1 MATKKKEKTEE
12 KSPGASSSTSLLHD
26 AAEKKLEDSPSVR
39 YGMKGQTA
47 EEIIHEL
54 KVHQIELEMQAEE
67 LRGAQLALAESR
79 DQYLDL
85 YEFAPLGYLTLTDT
99 ALISRSNLTAAVLLG
114 IDRTKLINARFRKW
128 IVPEDL
134 EIWDRY
140 FTNLLQSEMKLTATL
155 VLKRSDG
162 ATFPARLESIRLTGS
177 SDGKLIRVAISDISD
192 IRKVEKELK
201 TSEERFRLAL
211 RNAPVSVAAQDKD
224 LIFQW
229 AYNPHSA
236 RPVDIMGKK
245 DTDLFIP
252 EDAARLIELKRKVFE
267 TGEEV
272 REQIWLTMNGK
283 RSYLDLYLE
292 PQRDDTGQITGI
304 GVATFD
310 MTEQK
315 IAADTLRQNEENLLR
330 AQELLEAVTKGTDV
344 IIAAQDM
351 NFRYNFFNQAYKEEI
366 KRLTGK
372 DLTLGASMVDLF
384 AEIPE
389 EQKMA
394 VKEWSKVLNGENVN
408 QIVEFGDPDN
418 PRRVYHVLHTPIRDS
433 QGNILGAGE
442 VAYNITKQVQVED
455 KLRETKEYLD
465 NIITYANAPIIIW
478 DPQFR
483 ITRFNQAFEHLT
495 GRNAQ
500 EVLGQHFDILLPDTY
515 LPPAMDLI
523 RKTLEGERW
532 ESVEIPILHKNGE
545 IRTVLW
551 NSAAIFGR
559 DGKTIVSTI
568 AQGQD
573 ITDRKKIESEYRL
586 RAVEYEKMNV
596 TLNEEIRQRNLSD
609 TTLKKTLSLLN
620 ASLEST
626 ADGIYVVD
634 QQGRITGYN
643 QNFMNMWNIP
653 PALLESG
660 ENEIV
665 VNHVLSQL
673 KNPEGFLSSI
683 QELLVHPARESFDT
697 IEFNDGKIFERYSK
711 PQKIGDSVVGR
722 VWSFRDST
730 DRKLAEEA
738 KIASEIRYRR
748 LFETAQDGILILDA
762 ESGQIVEVNPF
773 LITMLGFS
781 RDQFLGKK
789 LWEIGLFKDIVANKD
804 NFEELQR
811 KEYIR
816 YEDLPLETADGRH
829 IAVEFISNVYTVNNK
844 KVIQC
849 NIRDSTDRK
858 LVEEALRQKN
868 EEMDGYFTNTLD
880 LLCIA
885 DTDGHFR
892 RLNREWESALG
903 YSPAELEGKRFLD
916 FVHPD
921 DMEASLGAMAELN
934 AGKKVLQFTNR
945 YRHRDGSY
953 RWIEWRLF
961 PAGNLFYASA
971 RDVTE
976 RKKMTDLI
984 EASLAEKE
992 TLLREIHHRVKNN
1005 LQLISGLLDMTRM
1018 SSSDESTNSIL
1029 TDMMLKIQTMAQI
1042 HTRLYESK
1050 QFGKISITGQIR
1062 DQVTALSNIF
1072 SHKGHEISC
1081 KINPEEVFLPVD
1093 QALPCALVVN
1103 EILSNAYKHAFKG
1116 RKKGIIEISALQENG
1131 QIRIT
1136 IRDNGVGLPDNF
1148 DIDRSNSLGITL
1160 IRTIVQHQL
1169 KGSLMFMSQDGT
1181 KISMEFP
1188 VILAGT

>member
-1 MATKKKEKTEE
+1 MATKKKEKTEG
-12 KSPGASSSTSLLHD
+12 KPGGASHSTNSLHN
-26 AAEKKLEDSPSVR
+26 AAEKKLAARSPSAR
-39 YGMKGQTA
+39 NGMEGQPA
-47 EEIIHEL
+47 EELIHEL
-54 KVHQIELEMQAEE
+54 KVHQIELEVQAEE
-67 LRGAQLALAESR
+67 LRRAQLALAESR

-85 YEFAPLGYLTLTDT
+85 FEFAPLGYLTLTDT
-99 ALISRSNLTAAVLLG
+99 ALISRANLAAAVLLG
-114 IDRTKLINARFRKW
+114 VNRNKLINARFRKW

-155 VLKRSDG
+155 MLKRGDR
-162 ATFPARLESIRLTGS
+162 TPFPARLESIRLTGS
-177 SDGKLIRVAISDISD
+177 SDRQSIRVAISDISD
-192 IRKVEKELK
+192 IRKVEKELR
-201 TSEERFRLAL
+201 TSEDRFRLAL

-224 LIFQW
+224 LVFQW
-229 AYNPHSA
+229 AYNPHTV

-252 EDAARLIELKRKVFE
+252 EDAVRLIELKRKVFE

-500 EVLGQHFDILLPDTY
+500 EVLGQLFDILLPDTY

-673 KNPEGFLSSI
+673 KNPKGFLSSI

-738 KIASEIRYRR
+738 
-748 LFETAQDGILILDA
+748 
-762 ESGQIVEVNPF
+762 
-773 LITMLGFS
+773 
-781 RDQFLGKK
+781 
-789 LWEIGLFKDIVANKD
+789 
-804 NFEELQR
+804 
-811 KEYIR
+811 
-816 YEDLPLETADGRH
+816 
-829 IAVEFISNVYTVNNK
+829 
-844 KVIQC
+844 
-849 NIRDSTDRK
+849 
-858 LVEEALRQKN
+858 LRQKN
-868 EEMDGYFTNTLD
+868 EELDGYFTNTLD

-885 DTDGHFR
+885 DADGHFR

-921 DMEASLGAMAELN
+921 DMEASLDAMSELN

-945 YRHRDGSY
+945 YRHKDGSY

-961 PAGNLFYASA
+961 PAGNLFYVSA

-1116 RKKGIIEISALQENG
+1116 RKKGTIEISALQENG
-1131 QIRIT
+1131 HIRIT
-1136 IRDNGVGLPDNF
+1136 IGDNGIGLPDNF
-1148 DIDRSNSLGITL
+1148 DIGRSNSLGITL